1 MKTLSQNMTFEAI
14 LNQSVGKWH
23 RQVQSLRVA
32 IQDEETKTNM
42 YLSFVDVLCS
52 PGFEF
57 SKP

>member
-1 MKTLSQNMTFEAI
+1 MTFEAI
-14 LNQSVGKWH
+14 LNQSVRKWH
-23 RQVQSLRVA
+23 KQVQSLSVT
-32 IQDEETKTNM
+32 IQDEETKMNM